1 MEETLLIKMFAGGF
15 NVDNVGHEIINYFL
29 PDDGDYYHIFVP
41 PYGNIGKDK
50 KISNI
55 ILLEKTNYSYILRV
69 VAILKNCKEDNDDLG
84 KVKYNNKPL
93 SQIRFS
99 VDENDNKNT
108 DFKRSTFKCHKDSY
122 LKTRDLNLFVIPQA
136 KETGPFNSQKRK
148 EIIDIFKKTKE
159 KENEH
164 NELIEIKE
172 KKPWHNISYISN
184 DEFNSLFNKAKTE
197 PQKTTRHERV
207 NKGIA
212 ISHIYQEDN
221 LLKYIDKE
229 YDENAI
235 TSFFYSIF
243 KEKPDLALS
252 FVKEI
257 TGDNSGSLEIIEI
270 KKQHLALTKKQ
281 KVISNYLKS
290 KDKESN
296 TALGYKKQIDDWV
309 NANELSVDEKEH
321 WKSQT
326 PYKRGIIDLFIVTNK
341 HVIAIENKIKSDLN
355 SKETDADGNTTT
367 QLSIYNDY
375 LEVIKNK
382 KESRLFLFA
391 PDYNSDFDIDK
402 KINVKTMKYSELLK
416 FFKSKIS
423 DLGGNDVWNSK
434 TRLFLN
440 ALDKHSMSLEE
451 EMLTRFQ
458 SAIK

>member
-1 MEETLLIKMFAGGF
+1 MFAGGF

-50 KISNI
+50 KISNVV
-55 ILLEKTNYSYILRV
+55 LLEKTNYSYILRV
-69 VAILKNCKEDNDDLG
+69 VAILENCEKDNDDLD

-93 SQIRFS
+93 SQIKFS
-99 VDENDNKNT
+99 VEENKNEII

-136 KETGPFNSQKRK
+136 KEKGPFDCQKRE
-148 EIIDIFKKTKE
+148 EIINIFKE
-159 KENEH
+159 ENKQ
-164 NELIEIKE
+164 NKPVEIKE

-197 PQKTTRHERV
+197 SQKTTRHERV
-207 NKGIA
+207 SNGIA
-212 ISHIYQEDN
+212 TSHIYQEDN

-235 TSFFYSIF
+235 TSFFYSLF

-257 TGDNSGSLEIIEI
+257 TGDNSELLEIKEI
-270 KKQHLALTKKQ
+270 KKQHPALTEKQ

-290 KDKESN
+290 KNKESN
-296 TALGYKKQIDDWV
+296 TALGYKKQIDDWID
-309 NANELSVDEKEH
+309 ANELSADEKEH

-326 PYKRGIIDLFIVTNK
+326 PYKRGIIDLFIETNK

-355 SKETDADGNTTT
+355 GKETDADGSTTT

-391 PDYNSDFDIDK
+391 PDYNCDFDIDK
-402 KINVKTMKYSELLK
+402 KLIVKKFKYSELLK
-416 FFKSKIS
+416 IFKSKFSESGSS
-423 DLGGNDVWNSK
+423 DIWNSK
-434 TRLFLN
+434 MCLFLN
-440 ALDKHSMSLEE
+440 VLDKHSMSLEE